1 MRSRSNEPVA
11 RRPSNLSLDA
21 DLVAQAK
28 ELDINLSR
36 AAESGIARAVAD
48 EKARRWKIENAEA
61 IREFNEWVETNELP
75 LAQYRQF

>member
-1 MRSRSNEPVA
+1 MRSRSSEPVS

-21 DLVAQAK
+21 DLVAEAK

-61 IREFNEWVETNELP
+61 IRGWNEWVEKNGLP
-75 LAQYRQF
+75 LEPYWPF